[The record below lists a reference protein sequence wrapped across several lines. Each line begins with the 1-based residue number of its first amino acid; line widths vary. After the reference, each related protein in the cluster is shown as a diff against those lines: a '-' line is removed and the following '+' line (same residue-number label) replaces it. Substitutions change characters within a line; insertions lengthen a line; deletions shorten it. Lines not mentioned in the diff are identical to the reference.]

1 MATTTTASRRKELG
15 RSLARFTWRRVFI
28 RVVALAG
35 CLAALVGMYASVQ
48 MYREIDRAQTLAQA
62 QLRES
67 SATFKQ
73 VAASLRTVADSA
85 DHAATTA
92 DGAKGTLGNA
102 SATTRN
108 AAGTLDD
115 TASAI
120 NFTIPFTNTKPLEGV
135 DTNFRD
141 TAKELRGLADTID
154 LTGGSLETNAADLR
168 AISRDVDAMAVEMD
182 RVSDQLRQFAGD
194 GPGESGLVQITDGA
208 RMILSWSVVIHL
220 LLLGMAMSMFM
231 LTTEGM
237 IGRARDAE

>member
-1 MATTTTASRRKELG
+1 MATERATGRRVVARKARASL
-15 RSLARFTWRRVFI
+15 SWRRIFI
-28 RVVALAG
+28 RVVAIAG
-35 CLAALVGMYASVQ
+35 CLAAIVGLYASVKT
-48 MYREIDRAQTLAQA
+48 YRQIDRAQTLAQA

-73 VAASLRTVADSA
+73 VAVSLRTVADSA

-92 DGAKGTLGNA
+92 DGAKGTLGTA

-141 TAKELRGLADTID
+141 TAKELRTLADTID
-154 LTGGSLETNAADLR
+154 LTGGSLATNAADLR
-168 AISRDVDAMAVEMD
+168 AISRDVDAMAVEME

-194 GPGESGLVQITDGA
+194 GPGESGLVQITGGA
-208 RMILSWSVVIHL
+208 RMILAWSVVIHL
-220 LLLGMAMSMFM
+220 LLLGMAMSMFL

-237 IGRARDAE
+237 IGRARDAD